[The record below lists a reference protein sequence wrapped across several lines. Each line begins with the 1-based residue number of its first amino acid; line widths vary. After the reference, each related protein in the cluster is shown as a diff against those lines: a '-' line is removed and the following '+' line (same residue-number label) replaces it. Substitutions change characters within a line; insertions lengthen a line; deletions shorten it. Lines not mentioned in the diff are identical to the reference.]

1 MPLCVYHLDK
11 ILEFTD
17 KIYTKYNKSSKE
29 LKLEDL
35 TKEE

>member
-17 KIYTKYNKSSKE
+17 KICAKYNKPSYEISF
-29 LKLEDL
+29 EDL
-35 TKEE
+35 TEEE